1 MKIIFNDEPFTLNSD
16 LLEITHRFKG
26 LNNYVVSGGDLVQLP
41 HFRNKRSLPLKVIKP
56 KTNQRL
62 IYFYMDG
69 IKVSRSELKSRV
81 YKCKE
86 QIEIYA
92 TDSN

>member
-1 MKIIFNDEPFTLNSD
+1 MKIIVNNEPFTLNSD
-16 LLEITHRFKG
+16 LLEISHRFKG
-26 LNNYVVSGGDLVQLP
+26 LPNYVVSGGDLVQLP
-41 HFRNKRSLPLKVIKP
+41 HFRNKRSLPLKVIEM

-62 IYFYMDG
+62 IYFYIDG
-69 IKVSRSELKSRV
+69 RKVSRSELKSRV

-92 TDSN
+92 TD

>member
-1 MKIIFNDEPFTLNSD
+1 MRIIINNEPFTLNSNY
-16 LLEITHRFKG
+16 LEISHRLKG

-62 IYFYMDG
+62 LYFYIDG
-69 IKVSRSELKSRV
+69 RKVSRSELKSRI

-86 QIEIYA
+86 KIQVW
-92 TDSN
+92 S